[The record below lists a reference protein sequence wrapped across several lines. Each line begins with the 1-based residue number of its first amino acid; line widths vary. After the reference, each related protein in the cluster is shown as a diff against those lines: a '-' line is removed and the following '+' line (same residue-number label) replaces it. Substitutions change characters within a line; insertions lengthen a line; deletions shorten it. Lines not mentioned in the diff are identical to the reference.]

1 MATKDWKLRG
11 SYREG
16 ASGKLSDH
24 VAICCWDSGPRPGEL
39 RSSRILGPRFGG
51 EPEEDTREHEL
62 ERAEG

>member
-1 MATKDWKLRG
+1 MAIRDWRLRG

-39 RSSRILGPRFGG
+39 LSSRILGLGFGG
-51 EPEEDTREHEL
+51 EPEEDT
-62 ERAEG
+62 